1 MMLSYRERERRRKG
15 RKSKEQRERK
25 RKRNMNA
32 LDSPLEALA
41 LNYLSFGFLTAANN
55 VWAWIAVITAAV
67 SVWRIRASSPRG
79 KGLNVESSLSTCFS
93 SPTAAP
99 SSSSPSSSSEV
110 ERVAAEPTEVEHS
123 VPSTSAVSA
132 FQTEGKTSG
141 KFAVYYRGDED
152 EEEDCGNDE
161 SNDDIVDAV
170 EDSLCSSIEWLGN
183 GWEVTMKMRVND
195 MGWYH
200 YQDLTVLDGNVVRLW
215 DGCRRRNAAPLSM
228 SCGDA
233 RW

>member
-1 MMLSYRERERRRKG
+1 
-15 RKSKEQRERK
+15 
-25 RKRNMNA
+25 MNA

-67 SVWRIRASSPRG
+67 SVWRIRASSPRC
-79 KGLNVESSLSTCFS
+79 KSLNHEASLLTSRSSS
-93 SPTAAP
+93 SS
-99 SSSSPSSSSEV
+99 SSSSPSTSSSSEIERV
-110 ERVAAEPTEVEHS
+110 RVAAESSEALVSVHS
-123 VPSTSAVSA
+123 TPAVSA
-132 FQTEGKTSG
+132 FQTERRTSG
-141 KFAVYYRGDED
+141 KFAVYYR

-161 SNDDIVDAV
+161 NNNDIDGLDDDV
-170 EDSLCSSIEWLGN
+170 SREWLRN
-183 GWEVTMKMRVND
+183 DWEETMKMRMNG

-215 DGCRRRNAAPLSM
+215 EGCRRRNNASLSI
-228 SCGDA
+228 SSGGA